1 MYALPRNVDQKPAS
15 FRLPPQIA
23 LEGSIS
29 PPLHTPVYMDIYTFL
44 ERYRC
49 RPSIQVVTD
58 FVAAHTVAYDTPNW
72 RQLTRHNST
81 KILANYLENYLHKN
95 RCPLS
100 SMIFIVKN
108 CTRPIHLYTAEKKNS
123 PSFRCKRNWS
133 LELKWEGV
141 RYDTPNTPFGVSAPE
156 DTVFILIYFQFYFH
170 VFKVYFPEL

>member
-95 RCPLS
+95 RCPLW
-100 SMIFIVKN
+100 SMCWGVKN

-123 PSFRCKRNWS
+123 PSFRCNWNQS
-133 LELKWEGV
+133 LQCKWEGV

-170 VFKVYFPEL
+170 VFKVYFSEL